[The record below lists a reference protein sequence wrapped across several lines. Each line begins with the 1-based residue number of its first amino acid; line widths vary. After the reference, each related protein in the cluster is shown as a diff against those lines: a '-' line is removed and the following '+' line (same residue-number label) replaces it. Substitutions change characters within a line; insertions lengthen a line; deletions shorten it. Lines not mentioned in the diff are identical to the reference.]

1 MRILLQRVTHARVVV
16 DDQMIG
22 EIGHGYLL
30 LTGIG
35 QGDDE
40 QVVRDMAVK
49 VVKLRLFNNE
59 VGRFDQSLLE
69 VGGGALV
76 VSQFTLFADTRKGRR
91 PSFTKAA
98 APDVAEPLCD
108 TFAAALREFGVDPV
122 ATGRFGQHMEVSLL
136 NDGPVTIWL
145 DSES

>member
-1 MRILLQRVTHARVVV
+1 MLILLQRVTHARVVV
-16 DDQMIG
+16 ADETVG
-22 EIGHGYLL
+22 EIEHGYLL

-40 QVVRDMAVK
+40 QTVHDMAAK

-59 VGRFDQSLLE
+59 AGKFDQSLLD
-69 VGGGALV
+69 VAGGALV

-91 PSFTKAA
+91 PSFTQAGPPA
-98 APDVAEPLCD
+98 VAEPLCEA
-108 TFAAALREFGVDPV
+108 FAQALRDCGVERV
-122 ATGRFGQHMEVSLL
+122 EMGRFGRHMEVSLC

-145 DSES
+145 DSDA